1 MEEYMNYK
9 EAIEYIHSTYRF
21 GSKLG
26 LDNIRRLLNKLDN
39 PQSGLRIIHVAGTN
53 GKGSISAMIRSI
65 LTESGYKTGFFI
77 SPYLERF
84 TERIQ
89 INNEEISENDLAKNT
104 YDVKVAVDE
113 LLKEGYNH
121 PTEFEIVTAIG
132 FLYFKRKNIDFLV
145 LEVGLGGRFDATN
158 VIEDSL
164 ISVISSI
171 SLEHTQYLGDTI
183 EKIAYEKAGII
194 KNNNQVVLYPQSSEA
209 MEVVKKQAELKN
221 SKVFVPNLTNLIKTN
236 NGQYDYQGEYFNLIN
251 YKTKFIGEHQQINMV
266 VAIKT
271 IEVLIELGCR
281 FEIENIK
288 QGLESA
294 FMPGR
299 FELVYNNPDIIID
312 CAHNY
317 DGLKAFTKTIKSIK
331 KDRGLVL
338 FIGML
343 DDKKPETIP
352 IELIK
357 LSDKIYTLTPD
368 NPRGIPSNTLS
379 KIISKKYKLKSI
391 IPLNSYDEAVKLALS
406 QDNNYISA
414 FVGSFYMVG
423 NIRTILKN
431 YS

>member
-1 MEEYMNYK
+1 MNYN

-26 LDNIRRLLNKLDN
+26 LDNIKKLLDKLDN
-39 PQSGLRIIHVAGTN
+39 PQNGLRIIHVAGTN
-53 GKGSISAMIRSI
+53 GKGSISAMIRSV
-65 LTESGYKTGFFI
+65 LTASGYKTGFFI

-89 INNEEISENDLAKNT
+89 IDNEEISEEDLAQNT
-104 YDVKVAVDE
+104 HDVKIAVDK
-113 LLKEGYNH
+113 LLQEGCNH

-194 KNNNQVVLYPQSSEA
+194 KNDNKVVLYPQSREA

-221 SKVFVPNLTNLIKTN
+221 SKVFVPDLANLIKTS
-236 NGQYDYQGEYFNLIN
+236 DEKFKYQGEYFELKNF
-251 YKTKFIGEHQQINMV
+251 KTNFIGEHQQINMA

-271 IEVLIELGCR
+271 IEILFELG
-281 FEIENIK
+281 FKIEAENIRH
-288 QGLESA
+288 GLESA

-299 FELVYNNPDIIID
+299 FELVHNNPDIIID

-317 DGLKAFTKTIKSIK
+317 DGLKAFTKTIKNIK
-331 KDRGLVL
+331 KDKRLLL

-352 IELIK
+352 VELIK

-368 NPRGIPSNTLS
+368 NPRGIPSDKLS
-379 KIISKKYKLKSI
+379 KIISKKYKVESI
-391 IPLNSYDEAVKLALS
+391 TSLDSYDEAAKLALS
-406 QDNNYISA
+406 QNNNYISA

-423 NIRTILKN
+423 NIRTILKKL
-431 YS
+431 